1 MVNYDKMDRNQV
13 REREFQVLVSGMAPA
28 LGKLSW
34 WEEKSVK
41 ETLLCGAHIHCLFLF
56 DWFGYVP
63 LFHDLKV
70 KKHFIIHG

>member
-13 REREFQVLVSGMAPA
+13 REREFQVLDSGMAPA

-41 ETLLCGAHIHCLFLF
+41 ETMLCGAQNNSPQRCPHPN
-56 DWFGYVP
+56 P
-63 LFHDLKV
+63 LEPV
-70 KKHFIIHG
+70 NT